1 MDILWEIVRRTDG
14 RFDVLKNG
22 NLLYGAI
29 SDQWLQR
36 QLTPVGFSELDYQ
49 NARRQLETVGKAKVV
64 VPLPEKPL
72 STLDSDELSWDDSRK
87 N

>member
-1 MDILWEIVRRTDG
+1 MDILWEIVRRADG

-49 NARRQLETVGKAKVV
+49 NARRPLEVAGKAKVV
-64 VPLPEKPL
+64 VPLPEKSL
-72 STLDSDELSWDDSRK
+72 SALGST
-87 N
+87 

>member
-1 MDILWEIVRRTDG
+1 MDILWEIVRRKDG

-49 NARRQLETVGKAKVV
+49 NARRQLEVAGKAKVV
-64 VPLPEKPL
+64 VPLPEKSL
-72 STLDSDELSWDDSRK
+72 SALGST
-87 N
+87 

>member
-29 SDQWLQR
+29 ADQWLQR
-36 QLTPVGFSELDYQ
+36 QLTPAGFSELDYQ

-72 STLDSDELSWDDSRK
+72 STLDSDQLWRDDPWK

>member
-36 QLTPVGFSELDYQ
+36 QLMPVGFSELDYQ
-49 NARRQLETVGKAKVV
+49 NARRQLEVAGKAKVV
-64 VPLPEKPL
+64 VPLPKNL
-72 STLDSDELSWDDSRK
+72 CRRLDSD
-87 N
+87 

>member
-14 RFDVLKNG
+14 KFEVLKNG

-49 NARRQLETVGKAKVV
+49 NARRQLEVAGKAKVV
-64 VPLPEKPL
+64 VAMPKEPL
-72 STLDSDELSWDDSRK
+72 STLG
-87 N
+87 

>member
-22 NLLYGAI
+22 NLLYGGI

-36 QLTPVGFSELDYQ
+36 QLMPVGFSELDYQ
-49 NARRQLETVGKAKVV
+49 KARRQLEVAGKAKVI
-64 VPLPEKPL
+64 VPLPKKPL
-72 STLDSDELSWDDSRK
+72 SPLG
-87 N
+87 